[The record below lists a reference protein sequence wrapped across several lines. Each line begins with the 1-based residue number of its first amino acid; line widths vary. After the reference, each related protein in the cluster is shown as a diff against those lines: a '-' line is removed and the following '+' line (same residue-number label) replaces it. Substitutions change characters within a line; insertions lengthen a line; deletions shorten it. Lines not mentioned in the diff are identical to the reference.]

1 MNAFH
6 LLPVA
11 ASTLASRVDAIFLT
25 LFAVTGAVALAVA
38 CLIVYFV
45 IRYRKGATVDRS
57 QPPAGERWLEVTWIV
72 LPLLVFFGFFGWAA
86 WTYTDLEQPPADAM
100 PIFVVGKQWMWKLQH
115 SNGRREIDELHVPL
129 GRPVQL
135 ILTSQD
141 VIHSFYVPA
150 FRVKQDAVP
159 GRYTSLWFTATHAG
173 SYPLFCAEYCG
184 SQHAGMGGQ
193 VVVMEPAAFSQWL
206 AAGNSAPELAAVGA
220 ERFRYYGCSGCH
232 AVDANVHAP
241 DLRGIWG
248 RQVHLADGR
257 TVTADARYLRDSI
270 LLPRQDVVAG
280 YAPIM
285 PSYQGRI
292 GEEDLTAIL
301 EFLRSAP
308 DKATGG

>member
-1 MNAFH
+1 MNDFH
-6 LLPVA
+6 LLPAA
-11 ASTLASRVDAIFLT
+11 ASTLAPRVDAIFLT
-25 LFAVTGAVALAVA
+25 LFAVTGVVAFAVA

-45 IRYRKGATVDRS
+45 IRYRKGATIDRS
-57 QPPAGERWLEVTWIV
+57 QPPAGERWLEVTWIA

-86 WTYTDLEQPPADAM
+86 WTYADLEQPPANAM
-100 PIFVVGKQWMWKLQH
+100 PVFVVGKQWMWKLQH

-159 GRYTSLWFTATHAG
+159 GRYTSLWFTATQAG

-184 SQHAGMGGQ
+184 SQHAAMGGR
-193 VVVMEPAAFSQWL
+193 VVVMEPTEFARWL
-206 AAGNSAPELAAVGA
+206 ASGNSEPGLAALGA

-248 RQVHLADGR
+248 RQVHLSDGR

-285 PSYQGRI
+285 PSFAGRI

-301 EFLRSAP
+301 EFLRVAP
-308 DKATGG
+308 DYGKGG